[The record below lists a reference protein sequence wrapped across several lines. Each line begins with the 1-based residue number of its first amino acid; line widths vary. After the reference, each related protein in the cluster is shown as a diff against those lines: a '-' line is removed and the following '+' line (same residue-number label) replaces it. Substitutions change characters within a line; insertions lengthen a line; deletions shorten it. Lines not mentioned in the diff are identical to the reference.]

1 MSGCNCGGKVVH
13 IPLQNVTSKDPVKPA
28 PFGVLDA
35 AKAAFSKDGFV
46 TEEIKK
52 KRMDVC
58 SKCEHLSITRQCKV
72 CLCFVDLKTK
82 FSEAHCPKFKW

>member
-1 MSGCNCGGKVVH
+1 MSGCNCGKRVVH
-13 IPLQNVTSKDPVKPA
+13 VPVQGSVKKEPVAPA

-35 AKAAFSKDGFV
+35 AKAVFAKDGFV
-46 TEEIKK
+46 SEEIQA
-52 KRMDVC
+52 KRRAIC

-82 FSEAHCPKFKW
+82 FSEASCPKFKW